1 MQLSIQTTTTSAS
14 LFSMSQNSTGSKGG
28 SLLDATP
35 AGSSVKPAAKDS
47 ASSSVLEAATKQAQE
62 AEAVIKTLREAV
74 QKGKED
80 GKDNDKSPLASS
92 EDYTKAANKIRSALG
107 EDSGTSGSSLSSMA
121 YESSTITETL
131 IEGEIGGQK
140 ISASFVSYD
149 RVSYDSATG
158 LSARSASA
166 GSINVSGNGVSSS
179 YQSASVSSLYAGT
192 REQIGTLLS
201 SAA

>member
-1 MQLSIQTTTTSAS
+1 MRA
-14 LFSMSQNSTGSKGG
+14 
-28 SLLDATP
+28 
-35 AGSSVKPAAKDS
+35 
-47 ASSSVLEAATKQAQE
+47 
-62 AEAVIKTLREAV
+62 
-74 QKGKED
+74 
-80 GKDNDKSPLASS
+80 
-92 EDYTKAANKIRSALG
+92 ALG
-107 EDSGTSGSSLSSMA
+107 EDGGTDGTSQASMA
-121 YESSTITETL
+121 YESATITETL

-140 ISASFVSYD
+140 VSASFVSYD

-192 REQIGTLLS
+192 RDQIGTLLS

>member
-14 LFSMSQNSTGSKGG
+14 LFSMTQNSTGSKGG
-28 SLLDATP
+28 GLLDTTP
-35 AGSSVKPAAKDS
+35 ANSSAKPAAKDS

-74 QKGKED
+74 KKDKED
-80 GKDNDKSPLASS
+80 GKEDEKSPLASS
-92 EDYTKAANKIRSALG
+92 EDYTKTANKIRSALG
-107 EDSGTSGSSLSSMA
+107 DDSGANGTSLSSMA
-121 YESSTITETL
+121 YESATITETL

-149 RVSYDSATG
+149 RVSYDSSTG
-158 LSARSASA
+158 LTANSASA
-166 GSINVSGNGVSSS
+166 SSINVSGNGVSSS

-192 REQIGTLLS
+192 RDQIGTLLS